1 MKKHLIVIG
10 MTLVLLIIGLS
21 GCTEENNGGNNQAN
35 IENKF
40 VGTWNTTSTN
50 WFPILI
56 FTNDGKLIY
65 VFENG
70 NEFELTYE
78 VDENQI
84 TVKPVEGNPYPEGT
98 WNYSFSNDDKTLTIN
113 NVSGGT
119 TGVYTKQQ

>member
-1 MKKHLIVIG
+1 MNKHLIVIG
-10 MTLVLLIIGLS
+10 IIMMLLVVWLS

-50 WFPILI
+50 WIPTFI

-70 NEFELTYE
+70 NELEFTYE

-84 TVKPVEGNPYPEGT
+84 TVKPVQGNTHPEGT

-119 TGVYTKQQ
+119 TGVYTKQ